1 MKSVAILTDD
11 KYLYQKLRLELED
24 TGDFFVH
31 QSPERCDVC
40 FVDGDMPKSLDGGAL
55 VIRLVRDAKDDG
67 AHLPLPIGE
76 AARLAGGAGTGG
88 ELFIAPDVKCA
99 VLHGK
104 KIRLTEV
111 EFSLFSALFSARGDF
126 VSREELVRRVWNSE
140 RSAGVVNVYVHYL
153 REKLEDGGEK
163 IIISSRQAGYAID
176 KKYFGGALCLE

>member
-1 MKSVAILTDD
+1 MKSVAILTGD
-11 KYLYQKLRLELED
+11 KYLYQRLRLELEG

-40 FVDGDMPKSLDGGAL
+40 FIDGETPKSLDGGSL
-55 VIRLVRDAKDDG
+55 VIRLVRNATEAG
-67 AHLPLPIGE
+67 VLLPLPIGE
-76 AARLAGGAGTGG
+76 AARLAGGGGEGG
-88 ELFIAPDVKCA
+88 ELFIAPDSKCA
-99 VLHGK
+99 VLHGR

-111 EFSLFSALFSARGDF
+111 EFALFSALYSARGEF
-126 VSREELVRRVWNSE
+126 VSREELVRQVWNSE

-176 KKYFGGALCLE
+176 KKYFGGALC